1 MRILAVDPGYERV
14 GIAVLEKLPKQK
26 EIVLHSE
33 CFKTLAKKLLAER
46 ILEIGQKIKSLIVD
60 YKPKALAVEKLYFE
74 TNQKTAMGVSEARGV
89 IIYEASLASLKIF
102 EYTPL
107 QVKIAITGYGKSDKR
122 QIMAMLPKLIVL
134 PKNKEQDDELDAIA
148 LGITCLASEKVLH
161 S

>member
-14 GIAVLEKLPKQK
+14 GIAILEKLPKQK
-26 EIVLHSE
+26 ETVVYSE
-33 CFKTLAKKLLAER
+33 CFKTSAKKPLAER
-46 ILEIGQKIKSLIVD
+46 ILEIGQKIKSIISE
-60 YKPKALAVEKLYFE
+60 YQPKALAIEKLYFE

-89 IIYEASLASLKIF
+89 IIYEASLTNLKIF

-122 QIMAMLPKLIVL
+122 QIMSMLSKLIIL
-134 PKNKEQDDELDAIA
+134 PNWKEQDDELDAIA